1 MACWGIADFFFVSKQ
16 ECAICSHAYSHA
28 PALLRISSGRIDT
41 LDVYDYSIYDPTVPA
56 EYQSGGYAVILPLGD
71 FSAIRMTNPWYV
83 EVRLP
88 EAEKQ
93 IAKRTYCSECEM
105 KLKTNASGFAILD
118 LGIPGEPV
126 IHSLTDGCS
135 FSFRC
140 YDIQMAENKLTV
152 TSTLELPEDNQ
163 TYTGYPPN

>member
-1 MACWGIADFFFVSKQ
+1 MACWGIADPLFVSKK
-16 ECAICSHAYSHA
+16 ECVICSHVYSHA
-28 PALLRISSGRIDT
+28 PALLNISTGRIDT

-56 EYQSGGYAVILPLGD
+56 EYQTGGYAVILPLGD

-93 IAKRTYCSECEM
+93 IAKRTYCTECETM
-105 KLKTNASGFAILD
+105 LKTNASGFAILD

-126 IHSLTDGCS
+126 IHPLTGGSS
-135 FSFRC
+135 FSFR
-140 YDIQMAENKLTV
+140 YYVLQMTDNKLTV
-152 TSTLELPEDNQ
+152 TGTLELPEDNQ
-163 TYTGYPPN
+163 SYIGYPPY